1 MLARTPWRLM
11 TAPRNLYGLAREMGR
26 PVARGE
32 IPLAHADAALWV
44 DTLQQ
49 ERDGALGPLYACD
62 VARFKR
68 WLLRQEV
75 ERQQVARDLAAHR
88 IKRLVRPMLAVHKPD
103 NAIFAEAHG
112 INGESGFPL
121 AEDEVTGIVFEVM
134 WQTSNQ
140 GARRHG

>member
-1 MLARTPWRLM
+1 M

-32 IPLAHADAALWV
+32 IPLAHADAALMV

-88 IKRLVRPMLAVHKPD
+88 IRRTVAPMLAVHKPD
-103 NAIFAEAHG
+103 NAILAEAHG
-112 INGESGFPL
+112 VNGNAGFPL
-121 AEDEVTGIVFEVM
+121 AEDEVTGIVFEAM

>member
-11 TAPRNLYGLAREMGR
+11 TAPRNLYGLAREMAR

-49 ERDGALGPLYACD
+49 ERDGALGPLYAGD

-75 ERQQVARDLAAHR
+75 ERCQVVRDLAAHR
-88 IKRLVRPMLAVHKPD
+88 IRRRVKAMVALRKRSNAVLS
-103 NAIFAEAHG
+103 EAHG
-112 INGESGFPL
+112 VNGEAGFPL
-121 AEDEVTGIVFEVM
+121 SEDEVSDIADTEM
-134 WQTSNQ
+134 NYAS
-140 GARRHG
+140 RRLHHVG